1 MFVTFEGIEGSG
13 KSTQAKLLQEFLEL
27 KGYKVTITREPGWGA
42 MGKLMRRMLL
52 EEREMILDPMAEL
65 CLFCAD
71 RAQHVKDLILP
82 KLKEGEFVICDRFY
96 DSTIVYQGYARRLD
110 LALVKKL
117 AKASALGLEPELTI
131 LLNIPVEKGLS
142 RLGDRDGK
150 NKLDEEP
157 LDFHERVRQGYMLI
171 AKNEQNRVKIF
182 NAAKDVKVL
191 QDEIRIL
198 VLGLLTSKLK

>member
-1 MFVTFEGIEGSG
+1 MFITFEGIEGSG

-191 QDEIRIL
+191 QDEIRIF
-198 VLGLLTSKLK
+198 VLGLLSSKLK

>member
-182 NAAKDVKVL
+182 NAAKDIKVL
-191 QDEIRIL
+191 QDEIRIN
-198 VLGLLTSKLK
+198 VLGLLTSKIK

>member
-1 MFVTFEGIEGSG
+1 MFITFEGIEGSG

-182 NAAKDVKVL
+182 NAAKDIKVL
-191 QDEIRIL
+191 QDEIRIN
-198 VLGLLTSKLK
+198 VLGLLTSKIK